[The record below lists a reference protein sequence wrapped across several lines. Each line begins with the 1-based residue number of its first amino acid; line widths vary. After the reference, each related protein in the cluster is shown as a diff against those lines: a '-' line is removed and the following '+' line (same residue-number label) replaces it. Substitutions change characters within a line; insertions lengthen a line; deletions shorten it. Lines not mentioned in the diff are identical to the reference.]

1 MEKQMSVGD
10 WLITYL
16 VTCIPLIGFI
26 MLFVWA
32 FGDGNQQSKKT
43 WAQATLLWIVIVFF
57 LSVLF
62 FGISSSM
69 LSSFY

>member
-57 LSVLF
+57 LSVFF
-62 FGISSSM
+62 FGIASSM

>member
-1 MEKQMSVGD
+1 MSVGD

>member
-1 MEKQMSVGD
+1 MSVGD

-26 MLFVWA
+26 ILFVWA

-57 LSVLF
+57 LSVFF
-62 FGISSSM
+62 FGIASSM

>member
-1 MEKQMSVGD
+1 MSVGD

-32 FGDGNQQSKKT
+32 FGDGSQQSKKT

-57 LSVLF
+57 LSVFF
-62 FGISSSM
+62 FGLSSSM